1 MKNFKI
7 HKYEKN
13 GIKIDVRFDL
23 DNNTIWL
30 TQSEIA
36 LVLNLSKDNVK
47 QIIKRIH
54 DLNSGGD
61 NLSPTETTTE
71 LISSDGK
78 TYKTKLYNIEMIEV
92 ISLRSKSTNG
102 YDFVKWSKMNLS
114 NIKTA
119 NMIELSPNEEIKSKI
134 HDVDGVPVMLDFEL
148 AKLYGYETRAFNQQV
163 TNNIDKFDSDFMFK
177 LSENKWNE
185 ILISKNLM
193 SSWGGIRRIPYAFT
207 EQGVYMLMTVL
218 KGDLATKQSKLLI
231 RTFKAMKDY
240 IVEKDRLSNSK
251 EILELSHNNEV
262 LTLKN
267 TVNENSLDIEYLKI
281 QNNYNKNKF
290 KTIDDR
296 FDNVEKELVKVMD
309 NFIDPSKYKHY
320 IFYKGERIESDIAY
334 QDIYSKAKHNVY
346 IIDDYISL
354 QLLKRIKRSIKVIIF
369 SDNKDKIGLSS
380 LLFNDFIKDTNLNI
394 TLLHNNTYHDR
405 YVILDYGYKD
415 MRVYHSGASSK
426 DGGNSGYEIDEREY
440 PHDYDERIK
449 IMLKNNELMIK

>member
-102 YDFVKWSKMNLS
+102 YEFVKWSKMNLS

-262 LTLKN
+262 LTLKS

-320 IFYKGERIESDIAY
+320 IFYKD
-334 QDIYSKAKHNVY
+334 
-346 IIDDYISL
+346 
-354 QLLKRIKRSIKVIIF
+354 
-369 SDNKDKIGLSS
+369 
-380 LLFNDFIKDTNLNI
+380 
-394 TLLHNNTYHDR
+394 
-405 YVILDYGYKD
+405 
-415 MRVYHSGASSK
+415 
-426 DGGNSGYEIDEREY
+426 
-440 PHDYDERIK
+440 P
-449 IMLKNNELMIK
+449 